1 MWVLTTF
8 ASASEEM
15 SLKYV
20 WLQFPSLFANL
31 SPLAWFSG
39 RFILDGQVVPFYPKV
54 AFSRG
59 GFLVRP
65 LRERAYTR
73 QLKFDP
79 GTPTNIDPPRELI
92 PFQEAKNTCFFLL
105 NFWRI
110 SFFSTLGRPCQ
121 GESEATL
128 IRPPKCA
135 RLNSAMSSRMPSGS
149 SQIGE
154 MGQF

>member
-1 MWVLTTF
+1 MSDLKHPLIEQ
-8 ASASEEM
+8 AYDSAEDC
-15 SLKYV
+15 YA
-20 WLQFPSLFANL
+20 QAN
-31 SPLAWFSG
+31 ATIDF
-39 RFILDGQVVPFYPKV
+39 LDQ
-54 AFSRG
+54 AM
-59 GFLVRP
+59 
-65 LRERAYTR
+65 YTR
-73 QLKFDP
+73 QLNFDP

-110 SFFSTLGRPCQ
+110 SFFSTLGKPCQ

-128 IRPPKCA
+128 IRFPKCA